1 MLLYKLHAAWKKRER
16 DGNGKNFI
24 FYLKNALSFSFYLCK
39 SIKKHIVLLFVK
51 HKQSVLVETN
61 ILDV

>member
-1 MLLYKLHAAWKKRER
+1 MLFYKLHAAWKKRER

-39 SIKKHIVLLFVK
+39 SIKKHNLFLFVK
-51 HKQSVLVETN
+51 DKQSVLVEAN
-61 ILDV
+61 MSYV